1 MKRRKK
7 MNKNKKSKNILLL
20 VILLAVIGIAV
31 GYAALSQNLF
41 LNGTGTVASSSA
53 WNVHFTKETSMS
65 PLATVTDDGVY
76 DQSIAINDSLLE
88 GTFAATLE
96 PGASID
102 YTVNIVND
110 GTIHAVVE
118 DGNNAIVTPSAGN
131 TEFIKCTV
139 TPVND
144 ITTEL
149 YQGSGN
155 THTYKVTLT
164 CDDMETLPTETA
176 TATFKV
182 DFNYIQKN

>member
-1 MKRRKK
+1 

-20 VILLAVIGIAV
+20 VILLAIIGIAV

-41 LNGTGTVASSSA
+41 LNGTGTVAGSSA
-53 WNVHFTKETSMS
+53 WNVHFTKDTTMS

-76 DQSIAINDSLLE
+76 DQTIAIDDGLLQ
-88 GTFAATLE
+88 GTFSATLE
-96 PGASID
+96 PGASVE

-110 GTIHAVVE
+110 GTIHAVVD
-118 DGNNAIVTPSAGN
+118 DGNNMIVTPGADN

-139 TPVND
+139 AAVND
-144 ITTEL
+144 VTTEL

-164 CDDMETLPTETA
+164 CEDITELPTETA
-176 TATFKV
+176 TAEFKV
-182 DFNYIQKN
+182 DFNYVQK